1 MLARMMP
8 RVKMRGRIVLIALI
22 WVASIGLGESQAGE
36 DTPRDEK
43 SRWVPAIGLSSGAYV
58 QRFQGTMSS
67 GPLYCGPQDP
77 LLPRVCFPTP
87 DPVADP
93 GSDLVQ
99 PGTPFTDRARVF
111 TPFVGVNLELTT
123 PSLIDDFGA
132 PSLFAH
138 VDFAYTFGFEKN
150 IAVLGAPGPL
160 SPPPPLETDPRLWKG
175 QGDSMTFKASDFQFS
190 GGVGI
195 SFHLDVLDRRVRIK
209 PSLEYMRQSARLQG
223 SLQRVVKTVS
233 GPPNAVE
240 CGNLTPPLS
249 GYRCIAL
256 GSEKTAV
263 FHSIGPGLE
272 VEVDAGRKGPI
283 VLALYGGAQAYAI
296 LGSNRVEFS
305 DSNDLGES
313 AEWKFIANRWFF
325 RGSVGLRF
333 RWAPE

>member
-8 RVKMRGRIVLIALI
+8 VVKMRGRIVLIALM
-22 WVASIGLGESQAGE
+22 WVASLGLNENQAAAE
-36 DTPRDEK
+36 EKRDEK

-58 QRFQGTMSS
+58 QRFQGTLGASD
-67 GPLYCGPQDP
+67 LNCGTD
-77 LLPRVCFPTP
+77 VASTCFSP
-87 DPVADP
+87 DPW
-93 GSDLVQ
+93 GSDDPADFQLQ
-99 PGTPFTDRARVF
+99 KGTPSTDRTRVF
-111 TPFVGVNLELTT
+111 TPFVAVNLELTT

-160 SPPPPLETDPRLWKG
+160 RPPPPLETNPALWKG
-175 QGDSMTFKASDFQFS
+175 QGDSMTFKADDFQFS

-209 PSLEYMRQSARLQG
+209 PSLEYMRQSARLSG

-233 GPPNAVE
+233 GPPNQFACSSGE
-240 CGNLTPPLS
+240 NPNT
-249 GYRCIAL
+249 GYRCIQLAN
-256 GSEKTAV
+256 EKTAV

-272 VEVDAGRKGPI
+272 VEVDAGRKGPV

-296 LGSNRVEFS
+296 LGSNRVTFS

-313 AEWKFIANRWFF
+313 AEWKYIANRWFF